1 MIGICLTQ
9 VAPMSCGQVAGMATC
24 RYCRR
29 WPVMSGY
36 VGRRHPAGAKAHVF
50 SAAYGTTEVVP
61 CYKTAQIQTEEAQDV
76 VVA

>member
-1 MIGICLTQ
+1 
-9 VAPMSCGQVAGMATC
+9 
-24 RYCRR
+24 
-29 WPVMSGY
+29 MSGY